1 MFDIL
6 AVFHGGSEEILYPKV
21 DVGRPQLDFGPGF
34 YVTDIYS
41 QAKEWA
47 KKMAERRSSLAV
59 VNTYHLNQKELLETG
74 NGLIFPAYDKD
85 WLEFVTQSRLGKRPW
100 QGYDYIEGG
109 VADDNV
115 FDTLRL
121 YINGFISSE
130 DALQRLKYFRPSN
143 QICILNQTLLDTYL
157 EFVKSEII

>member
-1 MFDIL
+1 MFDII
-6 AVFHGGSEEILYPKV
+6 AVFHGGTEEIPHPKV
-21 DVGRPQLDFGPGF
+21 NVGRPQLDFGPGF

-47 KKMAERRSSLAV
+47 KKMAARRNTFAV
-59 VNTYHLNQKELLETG
+59 LNTYHLNQKDLLRDGE
-74 NGLIFPAYDKD
+74 GLIFPAYDKE
-85 WLEFVTQSRLGKRPW
+85 WLEFVTKSRLGHQPW

-130 DALQRLKYFRPSN
+130 DALQRLKYFRPAN
-143 QICILNQTLLDTYL
+143 QICILNQLLLDKYL
-157 EFVKSEII
+157 TFIKSEKL